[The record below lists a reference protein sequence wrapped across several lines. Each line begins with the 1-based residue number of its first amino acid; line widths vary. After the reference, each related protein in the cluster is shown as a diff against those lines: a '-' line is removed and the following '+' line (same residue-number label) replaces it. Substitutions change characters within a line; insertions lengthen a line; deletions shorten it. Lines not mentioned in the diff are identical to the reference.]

1 MIQGEA
7 LKGHLDL
14 ILLAALE
21 RGPAYGYSIVAQI
34 QAETGGSLTLSDG
47 TIYPALHRLERARM
61 LTSFYEVSAG
71 RRRRIYRVTEAGE
84 DELERL
90 KGEWAGF
97 AGAIHKIFRR
107 KRPIAGARGS
117 RGA

>member
-1 MIQGEA
+1 LIQGEA

-97 AGAIHKIFRR
+97 AGAIQKILRR